1 MTVGQVFDAVN
12 SIAPFRTAA
21 KWDNSGLLVGDR
33 ETEVTSALFALDI
46 TNDVVNEAVNKGAN
60 LIISHHPVIFNP
72 LYTIGKDNP
81 VYLMIKNGI
90 SAICAHTNFDM
101 AEGGVND
108 VLIEALKLKPL
119 NIPLETEKSTPY
131 YQLVVFVPK
140 THAEQVR
147 NAICHAGGGEQ
158 GEYSDCSFS
167 CEGTGRFL
175 PKENAN
181 PFLGK
186 VGVPEEAEEVRME
199 MLVRP
204 DRLKSVVSAMLEAHP
219 YEEPA
224 YQILENH
231 ALKSEIG
238 FGNICT
244 MEKAFSPR
252 ELAEHIKVC
261 LGCRVVR
268 YADGGKPIKK
278 IAVCSGSGGSFLET
292 AIAMGAEAL
301 ITGDV
306 KHDRLIDAKNMG
318 ISLFDAGH
326 YHTENP
332 AMLKLMENLKCML
345 GEDFRAELAESNSD
359 PAEYTI

>member
-1 MTVGQVFDAVN
+1 MTVGQIFDAVN

-33 ETEVTSALFALDI
+33 EAEVTFAIFALDI
-46 TNDVVNEAVNKGAN
+46 TNEVVNEAIKKGAN

-72 LYTIGKDNP
+72 LYTIGKENP

-90 SAICAHTNFDM
+90 SAICAHTNLDM

-108 VLIEALKLKPL
+108 ILIEKLKLKPL
-119 NIPLETEKSTPY
+119 NIPLETEKTQPY
-131 YQLVVFVPK
+131 YQLVAFVPK

-147 NAICHAGGGEQ
+147 NAICRAGGGEQ

-181 PFLGK
+181 PFLGT

-204 DRLKSVVSAMLEAHP
+204 EQLKAVVSAMIEAHP

-224 YQILENH
+224 YQVLENH

-238 FGNICT
+238 FGNLCEA
-244 MEKAFSPR
+244 EKEFSPK
-252 ELAEHIKVC
+252 ELAEHIKNR
-261 LGCRVVR
+261 LGCKVVR
-268 YADGGKPIKK
+268 FADGGKPIKK
-278 IAVCSGSGGSFLET
+278 IAVCSGSGGSFLKT
-292 AIAMGAEAL
+292 ALEMGADAL

-306 KHDRLIDAKNMG
+306 KHDQLIDAKNLG

-332 AMLKLMENLKCML
+332 AIQKLMERLRECL
-345 GEDFRAELAESNSD
+345 GEKLRAELTESGAD
-359 PAEYTI
+359 PADYVL